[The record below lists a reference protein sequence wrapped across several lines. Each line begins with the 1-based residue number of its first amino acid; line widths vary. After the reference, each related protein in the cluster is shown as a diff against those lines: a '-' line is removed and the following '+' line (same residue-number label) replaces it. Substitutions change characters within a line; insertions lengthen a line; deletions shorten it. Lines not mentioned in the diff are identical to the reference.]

1 MYSVQSGRSWPL
13 EYGFSIHLMWWA
25 VFSAELSC
33 IVIGVTGVAEVS
45 GLGWI
50 SLVVVVG
57 VGVELKYSFLS
68 RLSASGVVR

>member
-1 MYSVQSGRSWPL
+1 MVWLWLWVFNWSRASWNVMGP
-13 EYGFSIHLMWWA
+13 

-50 SLVVVVG
+50 SFVVVVG
-57 VGVELKYSFLS
+57 VGVEPKYSFLS

>member
-1 MYSVQSGRSWPL
+1 MGP
-13 EYGFSIHLMWWA
+13 

-50 SLVVVVG
+50 SFVVVVG
-57 VGVELKYSFLS
+57 VGVEPKYSFLS